1 MKSKK
6 IRFYFELIGIVFVVV
21 ILNILAKKIFYDEPS
36 SSVYKTKINSSN
48 GYTRLVRLGKMAQN
62 IYPIK
67 GIKVAETSEQ
77 KKVFTKQ
84 QMELIYELKDI
95 LQLKIV
101 LQDEHRPKTYKEHG
115 RDTFLHFKPLATL
128 LRDLCTESANKKNSH
143 AVLENAVLLISLGKA
158 ICYGGDRDDQ
168 NMGFVF
174 ITQGTTL
181 LYKYLRTQ
189 PDDLEESDSVFFSA
203 LKDHIEPATVTLGR
217 LPDSSTSANNQSRDA
232 TNIKSIEIQN
242 NRISAIHACF
252 DMCRIAFELE
262 LHRKSFGNYPETF
275 QDIKCPPTLLIDSW
289 QQPYVYISQKN
300 SYQLYSKGI
309 DQIDDNGKT
318 PSIETLATTNKGDI
332 DVDKL

>member
-6 IRFYFELIGIVFVVV
+6 IRFYFELVGIVFVVV

-48 GYTRLVRLGKMAQN
+48 GYARLVRLGKMAQN

-77 KKVFTKQ
+77 KKVFTKR

-95 LQLKIV
+95 LQVEIV
-101 LQDEHRPKTYKEHG
+101 LQDEHRPNTYKEHG
-115 RDTFLHFKPLATL
+115 RDTFLHFKPLAAL
-128 LRDLCTESANKKNSH
+128 LRDLCTESVNEKNSR

-168 NMGFVF
+168 NIGFVF

-189 PDDLEESDSVFFSA
+189 PDDLKESDSIFLSN
-203 LKDHIEPATVTLGR
+203 LKDHIESASVTIGR
-217 LPDSSTSANNQSRDA
+217 LPDSSANNQYDA
-232 TNIKSIEIQN
+232 VNKRSIEIQN
-242 NRISAIHACF
+242 NRISAIYACL
-252 DMCRIAFELE
+252 DMCQIAFELE
-262 LHRKSFGNYPETF
+262 LYRKSFGKYPETL
-275 QDIKCPPTLLIDSW
+275 QDIKCSPSLLIDSW
-289 QQPYVYISQKN
+289 QQPYVYIAQKN

-309 DQIDDNGKT
+309 DQTDNNGNT
-318 PSIETLATTNKGDI
+318 PSIEKLAISNKGDLDI
-332 DVDKL
+332 DKL